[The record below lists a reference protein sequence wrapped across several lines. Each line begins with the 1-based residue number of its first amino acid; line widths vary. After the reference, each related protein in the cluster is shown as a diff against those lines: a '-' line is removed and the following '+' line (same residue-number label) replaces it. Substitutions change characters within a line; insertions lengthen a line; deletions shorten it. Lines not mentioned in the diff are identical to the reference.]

1 MKPPLTQRWLAQV
14 LLLLVLVLPSLGLS
28 PLLADDIGFPVI
40 AASVMVRDLALLGLV
55 AYFVWSEGEGAQAI
69 GWRPAG
75 FDREAALGALLFLPV
90 LTGLALLQ
98 WLLGALGS
106 PPPVPPPAAMIP
118 EGAGQWVL
126 AAFLLVIVA
135 VTEETLFRGFLI
147 TRLRALSGSTA
158 FALVLSTLVFAVG
171 HGYQGRT
178 GVVAVAAL
186 GLCYGAI
193 FLWRGS
199 LVAPATLHLLQNATG
214 MFILGG
220 G

>member
-1 MKPPLTQRWLAQV
+1 MKPPATQRWLAQV
-14 LLLLVLVLPSLGLS
+14 LLLLFLVLPSLGLS
-28 PLLADDIGFPVI
+28 PLLADGIGFPVI
-40 AASVMVRDLALLGLV
+40 AVSVMVRDLALLGLV
-55 AYFVWSEGEGAQAI
+55 AYFVWSEGEQAQTI
-69 GWRPAG
+69 GWHRAG
-75 FDREAALGALLFLPV
+75 FQREAALGALLFLPV

-98 WLLGALGS
+98 WLLQHLGL

-118 EGAGQWVL
+118 EGAGQWGL
-126 AAFLLVIVA
+126 AALLLVIVA

-158 FALVLSTLVFAVG
+158 FALALSSLIFAMG

-186 GLCYGAI
+186 GLFYGAL

-199 LVAPATLHLLQNATG
+199 LVAPTTMHLLQNATG